1 MLTKAELIIIMVFH
15 IIFLTSVKL
24 LLFFPS
30 SRIFRQNVRGRTTET
45 ADMRREEEK
54 YLYMK
59 KQMYNERRIRKTYR
73 QARAAGRKGK
83 AMKRQTRCG
92 MMESLVEERKKE
104 MEKERALEGE
114 LQALL
119 RKKEALLQEG
129 SDKEALAGVEEEISR
144 IALEME
150 ESLKT
155 RKNLCSLARVVG
167 AGD

>member
-1 MLTKAELIIIMVFH
+1 MLTKAELIIIMVFY

-24 LLFFPS
+24 LPFFPS
-30 SRIFRQNVRGRTTET
+30 IGIFRQNVRGGSSETE
-45 ADMRREEEK
+45 DPSREAEK
-54 YLYMK
+54 YLYRK
-59 KQMYNERRIRKTYR
+59 NQLYNERRIRKHR
-73 QARAAGRKGK
+73 LARAAGRKGR

-104 MEKERALEGE
+104 MEKERALKGE

-129 SDKEALAGVEEEISR
+129 ADEEVLAGVEEEIGR
-144 IALEME
+144 AALEME

>member
-1 MLTKAELIIIMVFH
+1 MLTKAELIIIMVFY

-24 LLFFPS
+24 LSFFPS
-30 SRIFRQNVRGRTTET
+30 IGMFRQNARGGFSETE
-45 ADMRREEEK
+45 DLSREAEK
-54 YLYMK
+54 YLYRRI
-59 KQMYNERRIRKTYR
+59 QMYNERRIRKHR
-73 QARAAGRKGK
+73 LARAAGRKGR

-119 RKKEALLQEG
+119 RKKEALLREG
-129 SDKEALAGVEEEISR
+129 ADEEVLAGVEEEISR
-144 IALEME
+144 AELEME